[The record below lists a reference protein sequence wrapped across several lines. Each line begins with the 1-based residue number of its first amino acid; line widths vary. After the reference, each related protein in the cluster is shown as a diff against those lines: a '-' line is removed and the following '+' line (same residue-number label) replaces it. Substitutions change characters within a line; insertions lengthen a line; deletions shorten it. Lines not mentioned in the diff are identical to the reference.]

1 MASEQSPLLSNTH
14 SNNYTPSERVTEKP
28 QQRAAGVTD
37 TDITNEYTSL
47 YPCHSV
53 SNSVNSSDDEV
64 KLSTDSSSFMPHT
77 TK

>member
-14 SNNYTPSERVTEKP
+14 SNNYPPSERVTEKR

-37 TDITNEYTSL
+37 TDITTEYTSL
-47 YPCHSV
+47 YPSHSV
-53 SNSVNSSDDEV
+53 TNSVNSSDDDV